1 LTGEIELRDGRRVRY
16 RLRASRRSKS
26 VRLRLS
32 PRDGLVVTAPLGVRA
47 EHVADLVARQRDW
60 VLGHLHHLEAI
71 LGRLDAEASSPPAEF
86 ALPALGETW
95 AVAYVRSPGSAVR
108 LRECASGRLVVSGA
122 VDDRARCRNALR
134 RWLFRRASAVLQPW
148 LDGLAAETGLRYSR
162 LVVKCQRARWGSCSA
177 RGVISLNCKLLFLAP
192 ELVRHVLVHELCH
205 TAELNHSPR
214 FWALVQRFE
223 PDARTLRLR
232 MRDAWRDVPAWAEP
246 LPGVHEAF

>member
-47 EHVADLVARQRDW
+47 DHVADLVARQRDW
-60 VLGHLHHLEAI
+60 VLGHLRRLEAL
-71 LGRLDAEASSPPAEF
+71 LGRLGADRSSTPAAF
-86 ALPALGETW
+86 ALPALGESWT
-95 AVAYVRSPGSAVR
+95 VSYVSAPGRAVR
-108 LRECASGRLVVSGA
+108 LREPAPGHLEMVGA
-122 VDDRARCRNALR
+122 VDDPARCRNALR
-134 RWLFRRASAVLQPW
+134 RWMFRRATAALGPW
-148 LDGLAAETGLRYSR
+148 LAALAAETGLHYSR

-205 TAELNHSPR
+205 TVELNHSAR
-214 FWALVQRFE
+214 FWALVRRFE
-223 PDARTLRLR
+223 PDAAARRLR

-246 LPGVHEAF
+246 PSDLDETF